1 MNHKDRDIIKLLSIQ
16 AKTLQRIGDMAGD
29 IMEEVTSQKQFLAR
43 VYREIKK
50 DSELAEENNDICE
63 EELLPSN
70 VVQFPGD

>member
-1 MNHKDRDIIKLLSIQ
+1 
-16 AKTLQRIGDMAGD
+16 MAGD
-29 IMEEVTSQKQFLAR
+29 IMEEVASQKQFLAR